1 MEYLH
6 TTADSKFDGAWAKGI
21 PLDDEARPPLGN
33 FFRIRD
39 KITCMGCSK
48 TYGPEGFPVIPKKT
62 VMSFNSNSNDVRL
75 PLCFSCAEKLYQ
87 QLRQEDPSDELR
99 TLLKFCAVLG
109 LYFDNSIARRVLTEE
124 KIWKKKQDSPW
135 AGKVVSD
142 SVPNWYLYLRAL
154 SGDEEASKKDFIHS
168 EDNLSFERV
177 LAAQNEEGIGLG
189 EQAKKSRRAILS
201 IFHYDP
207 FENEPMEERPRL
219 YEDLLTL
226 CDENTGQDLVRA
238 KSAVSLVLSFRNL
251 DRVNKAISDLQA
263 TSESIQKNAD
273 IIKKL
278 TEQKSKE
285 TAMISQFAKDNGF
298 SERYAS
304 AKAKGSGTL
313 SAIVRDMDVYGYDD
327 GAVSMFNIEMSKA
340 MQQVSDISAES
351 MFKQLSFT
359 ESEYALMVKEQGNV
373 IRQMQKTMKE
383 QAEELRLLKQEHLR
397 AELINRYEKELAE
410 KGLRPEEIAE
420 LVSEELKYIPSA
432 IGNTFY
438 TAKELQDAAEE
449 GGDKKMKE
457 NI

>member
-48 TYGPEGFPVIPKKT
+48 TYGPEGFPVISKKT

-75 PLCFSCAEKLYQ
+75 PLCFSCAEKLYR

-189 EQAKKSRRAILS
+189 EQAKKSRRQI
-201 IFHYDP
+201 INVYHYDP
-207 FENEPMEERPRL
+207 FENEPIEEKTRL

-226 CDENTGQDLVRA
+226 MDEDFNNSLA
-238 KSAVSLVLSFRNL
+238 KQKSGAILVLSYRNL
-251 DRVNKAISDLQA
+251 DRVNNTLSELMA
-263 TSESIQKNAD
+263 TPESIQKNAD
-273 IIKKL
+273 VIKKL
-278 TEQKSKE
+278 TEQKAKE
-285 TAMISQFAKDNGF
+285 TTMISQFAKDNGF
-298 SERYAS
+298 SERYAAS
-304 AKAKGSGTL
+304 KSKGANTL
-313 SAIVRDMDVYGYDD
+313 SGILRDMELFGYDD
-327 GAVSMFNIEMSKA
+327 AKINLYDIETTEA
-340 MQQVSDISAES
+340 MRTVSDISAES
-351 MFKQLSFT
+351 IFKQLSLA
-359 ESEYALMVKEQGNV
+359 ENDYAMMVKEQGQL
-373 IRQMQKTMKE
+373 IRRMQQTME
-383 QAEELRLLKQEHLR
+383 AQAEELRLLKEKHLKADLMDEYRRQLEDKKINPQEI
-397 AELINRYEKELAE
+397 E
-410 KGLRPEEIAE
+410 E
-420 LVSEELKYIPSA
+420 LVADELKYKPST
-432 IGNTFY
+432 IGNSFY
-438 TAKELQDAAEE
+438 TAEELEE
-449 GGDKKMKE
+449 KAKNREE
-457 NI
+457 NT